1 MTVIETMALCQG
13 AYILRLLDKDAPK
26 ELHSTNLEV
35 CQRINFLDYTLL
47 EIKEEIKAR
56 FCHQWSEC
64 DFIEKEF
71 VAIIKQISNFRFK
84 AFLLYKNSIQH
95 YLTIIKNLSE
105 ENNRLKTQMEE
116 LQQQLQSSQQEKQ
129 R

>member
-64 DFIEKEF
+64 DFIEW
-71 VAIIKQISNFRFK
+71 
-84 AFLLYKNSIQH
+84 KNCNNNYNH
-95 YLTIIKNLSE
+95 HNKKN
-105 ENNRLKTQMEE
+105 NNDRRCN
-116 LQQQLQSSQQEKQ
+116 S
-129 R
+129 

>member
-1 MTVIETMALCQG
+1 MALCQG
-13 AYILRLLDKDAPK
+13 AYILRLLDKDAPN

-47 EIKEEIKAR
+47 EIKEEIKGR

-71 VAIIKQISNFRFK
+71 VAILKQISNFRFK
-84 AFLLYKNSIQH
+84 AFLLFKNSIQH
-95 YLTIIKNLSE
+95 YLTIIEKLSE
-105 ENNRLKTQMEE
+105 ENTQLKMRIEE
-116 LQQQLQSSQQEKQ
+116 LQQKLQSSQEEKQ
-129 R
+129 Q